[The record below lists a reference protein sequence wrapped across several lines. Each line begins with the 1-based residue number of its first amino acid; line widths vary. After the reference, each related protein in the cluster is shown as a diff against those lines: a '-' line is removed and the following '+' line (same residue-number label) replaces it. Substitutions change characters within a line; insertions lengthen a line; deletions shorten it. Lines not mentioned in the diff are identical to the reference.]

1 MGTTLFLTEDQISQI
16 ADLAIYLTLEEI
28 SSYFGINRETF
39 LRMRK
44 DHPDIDLQYQKGRS
58 GKILRYA
65 KQLED
70 KAFED
75 NVKGELT
82 ATIFF
87 LKTRARWSE
96 AKEESKV
103 ETIVETPEEKQA
115 RIEDTKLFLQW
126 KKEREVAHD

>member
-1 MGTTLFLTEDQISQI
+1 MNKTIFLTQDQIAQI

-28 SSYFGINRETF
+28 ASYFEINRETF

-44 DHPDIDLQYQKGRS
+44 DDPLIDLQYQKGRA

-65 KQLED
+65 KKLEE
-70 KAFED
+70 KSFKD
-75 NVKGELT
+75 NAPGELG

-103 ETIVETPEEKQA
+103 ETIVETPEEKEA

-126 KKEREVAHD
+126 KKERAGNI